1 MADSNPML
9 RGIAGLLLV
18 LASTA
23 VAAQSQGPD
32 AAQRCA
38 ALATAGRWGKA
49 EVQKAAWIAAD
60 AQSGLGAYCE
70 VTTLTASGPGSR
82 IGAVYRLPE
91 TWNGRMLGIG
101 GGGWAGNTTLQAATV
116 GLKRGYAIA
125 QTDAGHA
132 NPSGAD
138 LAWAKGNPVA
148 MTDFAHR
155 GIHEM
160 TVLGK
165 QVAGEFYGSAPR
177 HSFFQGC
184 STGGRQGLMEA
195 QRYPADYDGIIS
207 GAPVYSLLVQTS
219 NVVRDQI
226 FKAPGAG
233 IPVPLLARVNQAAVA
248 ACDSKDGIA
257 DGVVTDPRKCA
268 WDPAAMQCK
277 AGESGDSCLTP
288 QQVAALRK
296 AYVTIRDAG
305 GVVGNY
311 ALTRGGEAGWNPF
324 VPTVPEGARN
334 AMNGDLGELVP
345 YIFPQGNY
353 DPAKFDPVKQQA
365 AVHRTPFAA
374 EYEAS
379 TADLAPFLARG
390 GKLILWHGFDDPG
403 PSPYATIDY
412 YDAARKANGPQAGIQ
427 MYLAPGVYHCRGGP
441 GADDFDLLTPL
452 EQWVEKGTKPA
463 VLTAKNRQRGIERPL
478 CPWPTLP
485 YYRSGDEK
493 QASSFECR

>member
-1 MADSNPML
+1 MVNE
-9 RGIAGLLLV
+9 GLLPRMAVGCV
-18 LASTA
+18 LGL
-23 VAAQSQGPD
+23 VAAGGLS
-32 AAQRCA
+32 AAGSPAEQRCA
-38 ALATAGRWGKA
+38 ALMAPGKFDRARVEKAVWVTANP
-49 EVQKAAWIAAD
+49 D
-60 AQSGLGAYCE
+60 TGLGAYCE
-70 VTTLTASGPGSR
+70 VTSWTSGGEGSR
-82 IGAVYRLPE
+82 IGAVYRLPDS
-91 TWNGRMLGIG
+91 WNGRMLGIG

-116 GLKRGYAIA
+116 GLKRGYATA

-132 NPSGAD
+132 SPSGAD
-138 LAWAKGNPVA
+138 IAWARGNPVA

-165 QVAGEFYGSAPR
+165 QVVGKFYGSAPR

-195 QRYPADYDGIIS
+195 QRYPADYDGIIA

-233 IPVPLLARVNQAAVA
+233 IPVPLLTRVNQAVLA
-248 ACDSKDGIA
+248 ACDAQDGLA
-257 DGVVTDPRKCA
+257 DGVVTDPRKCG

-277 AGESGDSCLTP
+277 AGEPADACLTSP
-288 QQVAALRK
+288 QVTALRK
-296 AYVTIRDAG
+296 AYSTIRDAG
-305 GVVGNY
+305 GVVGNH

-324 VPTVPEGARN
+324 VPTVPEGTRN

-345 YIFPQGNY
+345 YIFPEGGF
-353 DPAKFDPVKQQA
+353 DPAKFDPLKDQA

-379 TADLAPFLARG
+379 NADLKPFLARG

-403 PSPYATIDY
+403 PSPYATIEY
-412 YDAARKANGPQAGIQ
+412 HEAARKANGPQGDIQ
-427 MYLAPGVYHCRGGP
+427 MYIAPGVYHCRGGP

-452 EQWVEKGTKPA
+452 EQWVEQGVKPA
-463 VLTAKNRQRGIERPL
+463 ALPARNRQTGIERPL

-485 YYRSGDEK
+485 YYRSGDPK
-493 QASSFECR
+493 QATSFECR